1 VGSIGTEAPLDRD
14 REIAMLQQTT
24 ANDRRKRHP
33 NLPAWQEP
41 ASVPSQ
47 FVKAAI
53 LVVLAVVMLFPF
65 VYVVSIS
72 FSSTRDILEGGVTL
86 FPRHPTLNAYRA
98 IFRGNIVSNAMIV
111 SIWLTLV
118 GTLVNM
124 VMTITMAYGLS
135 RSGVPGRTFV
145 LIMVLFTMLFSP
157 GIIPSYLLVKELGLL
172 DSYTSLILPG
182 AISAFN
188 LIVMRNF
195 FMSLPQ
201 EIIESARLDG
211 ASDWQ
216 LLKNIVIPLSL
227 PVIAVTAL
235 FYGVAHWND
244 FFSATLYLNDQSKW
258 PIQLVLRQ
266 YVLQGSSL
274 STMVDIPRN
283 QPAPPAQTIQ
293 MAVVV
298 VATVPI
304 LIVYPFLQRFFTKGV
319 LTGAI
324 KG

>member
-1 VGSIGTEAPLDRD
+1 MGSIGTEAPKDRD
-14 REIAMLQQTT
+14 REIALLRQSTSRG
-24 ANDRRKRHP
+24 RRTRHP

-41 ASVPSQ
+41 ASLPSQ
-47 FVKAAI
+47 IGKFIV
-53 LVVLAVVMLFPF
+53 LVLLAVAMLFPF
-65 VYVVSIS
+65 IYVISVS
-72 FSSTRDILEGGVTL
+72 FSSARDVLEGGVTL

-111 SIWLTLV
+111 SVWLTLI

-124 VMTITMAYGLS
+124 FMTITMAYGLS
-135 RSGVPGRTFV
+135 RARVPGRTFI

-216 LLKNIVIPLSL
+216 LLKNIVIPLSM

-235 FYGVAHWND
+235 F
-244 FFSATLYLNDQSKW
+244 FTES
-258 PIQLVLRQ
+258 PIGTTSSPRPCISTISRS
-266 YVLQGSSL
+266 GRSSL
-274 STMVDIPRN
+274 SSVNMSCRE
-283 QPAPPAQTIQ
+283 A
-293 MAVVV
+293 
-298 VATVPI
+298 
-304 LIVYPFLQRFFTKGV
+304 R
-319 LTGAI
+319 
-324 KG
+324 